1 MVVTARGPGSLNNS
15 GKLFMEH
22 ALFIYCLRVKEG
34 AKDVQGEKDK
44 RRRKSKIKVV
54 LGEKAEI
61 DLFPHKWGEME
72 RNRHA
77 ESPGESLYK
86 ANQWEDGGIQDRL
99 MDCGEMHTA
108 VMNF

>member
-1 MVVTARGPGSLNNS
+1 
-15 GKLFMEH
+15 MEQKM
-22 ALFIYCLRVKEG
+22 CRERKT
-34 AKDVQGEKDK
+34 KD
-44 RRRKSKIKVV
+44 RKSKIKVV

-72 RNRHA
+72 RNRHV
-77 ESPGESLYK
+77 ETPRESLYK

-99 MDCGEMHTA
+99 MDCVEMHTA